1 MASGRRNVNMD
12 WLISLLHSKGGGL
25 CPPDPPCLG
34 MWGAWGRGLG
44 GEIDEGFGGEIDE
57 GFGGEIDEGFGG
69 EIDEGFGGEIDE
81 GLAEVLGWAA
91 WYELVIY
98 SFSISPP

>member
-1 MASGRRNVNMD
+1 MASGRRNVNMG

-57 GFGGEIDEGFGG
+57 GFGGEIDEG
-69 EIDEGFGGEIDE
+69 
-81 GLAEVLGWAA
+81 LAEVLGWAA